1 MSNRLALCN
10 TVLSGPR
17 PVDLSTG
24 FSILPGRPEAI
35 EKSISSAAF
44 LSACEGHNTRSQAV
58 GSGPFINRYS
68 VELEGGSEY
77 LDVGNYSDYNFGSGG
92 TDSAFSVSAW
102 LNMTDAT
109 DFVVAGKDD
118 GSGSNRQYTIRFVG
132 GKMHFYLLGG
142 GYIGRSVSTTATSD
156 ELSWIHVAFTYDGS
170 KSETGIKIYRNGTRV
185 DDTSYSGGSYAGM
198 SATSASFTIGKQGTI
213 YSRGLMDE
221 VAVFNSE
228 ISSSDITSIYNEGT
242 PNDIS
247 SLEPVSWWRMGD
259 SNSGVGTTVTDVG
272 SGGNDGTLENGAEF
286 IDKTVLRKPEDATVV
301 YNYPETSDIPIKP
314 IDLSVSLSDEGAGL
328 IDPTDLQ
335 VLLYPPNLR
344 ISIQDTEENI
354 LARTGDT
361 AGTMAF
367 GTDTNNL
374 YIANTEG
381 FDSWSSI
388 EDN

>member
-35 EKSISSAAF
+35 EKSIGSAAF

-68 VELEGGSEY
+68 VEFDGVDDRIEIPTITEF
-77 LDVGNYSDYNFGSGG
+77 NAP
-92 TDSAFSVSAW
+92 SAFSTSHWFKYSGNPTITTHVSMSAGTSGSDRFYVELTSSTNIRYGNGNTFDDITISSVSASNW
-102 LNMTDAT
+102 YNLVTVQNGTSLDVYLNGTKQGGTRTVNAPSS
-109 DFVVAGKDD
+109 GY
-118 GSGSNRQYTIRFVG
+118 GSNF
-132 GKMHFYLLGG
+132 L
-142 GYIGRSVSTTATSD
+142 IGAYG
-156 ELSWIHVAFTYDGS
+156 A
-170 KSETGIKIYRNGTRV
+170 
-185 DDTSYSGGSYAGM
+185 GGS
-198 SATSASFTIGKQGTI
+198 IGYEWQG
-213 YSRGLMDE
+213 LLDE
-221 VAVFNSE
+221 VATWDSAL
-228 ISSSDITSIYNEGT
+228 SASDVTSIYNNGT

-247 SLEPVSWWRMGD
+247 SLEPVGWWRMGD

-272 SGGNDGTLENGAEF
+272 SGGNDGTLLNGAEF

>member
-1 MSNRLALCN
+1 
-10 TVLSGPR
+10 
-17 PVDLSTG
+17 
-24 FSILPGRPEAI
+24 
-35 EKSISSAAF
+35 
-44 LSACEGHNTRSQAV
+44 
-58 GSGPFINRYS
+58 
-68 VELEGGSEY
+68 
-77 LDVGNYSDYNFGSGG
+77 
-92 TDSAFSVSAW
+92 
-102 LNMTDAT
+102 
-109 DFVVAGKDD
+109 
-118 GSGSNRQYTIRFVG
+118 
-132 GKMHFYLLGG
+132 
-142 GYIGRSVSTTATSD
+142 
-156 ELSWIHVAFTYDGS
+156 
-170 KSETGIKIYRNGTRV
+170 
-185 DDTSYSGGSYAGM
+185 
-198 SATSASFTIGKQGTI
+198 
-213 YSRGLMDE
+213 
-221 VAVFNSE
+221 
-228 ISSSDITSIYNEGT
+228 
-242 PNDIS
+242 
-247 SLEPVSWWRMGD
+247 MGD

>member
-1 MSNRLALCN
+1 MSTRLALCN
-10 TVLSGPR
+10 AVLPGPR

-35 EKSISSAAF
+35 AKSIGSAAF

-68 VELEGGSEY
+68 VEFDGTTGYMKASGTE
-77 LDVGNYSDYNFGSGG
+77 LDLKSNFSTSGWY
-92 TDSAFSVSAW
+92 TAPDPSSANGFLW
-102 LNMTDAT
+102 FWGQNT
-109 DFVVAGKDD
+109 
-118 GSGSNRQYTIRFVG
+118 G
-132 GKMHFYLLGG
+132 GKRRSLMLVNGKFYINFHNPLESGP
-142 GYIGRSVSTTATSD
+142 SSTST
-156 ELSWIHVAFTYDGS
+156 LSANTWYHVVTTFNADYTEAKIYVNGTLEDTQDFSSIALDYTY
-170 KSETGIKIYRNGTRV
+170 SETYLSVVPAVGQGVPNMLIDEFSIFNSV
-185 DDTSYSGGSYAGM
+185 L
-198 SATSASFTIGKQGTI
+198 SAS
-213 YSRGLMDE
+213 D
-221 VAVFNSE
+221 V
-228 ISSSDITSIYNEGT
+228 TSIYNEGA

-247 SLEPVSWWRMGD
+247 SLEPVGWWRMGD

-272 SGGNDGTLENGAEF
+272 SGGNDGTLVNGAEF

-301 YNYPETSDIPIKP
+301 YNYPETSDIPSKP
-314 IDLSVSLSDEGAGL
+314 VDLSVSLSSESSL

-344 ISIQDTEENI
+344 ISIQDTEANI
-354 LARTGDT
+354 LARTGDA

>member
-35 EKSISSAAF
+35 EKSIGSAAF

-68 VELEGGSEY
+68 VEFDGVDDYVQLPNSTDLEASEFTWSAWFYCGAIDRENPIIDASLSANTFNGYHIRVMSNNKIRFSSYHSNDMIDSTTLVTANTWFHVAGTHKSGSDKLY
-77 LDVGNYSDYNFGSGG
+77 LNGSLEASGNASH
-92 TDSAFSVSAW
+92 FSVSSTAN
-102 LNMTDAT
+102 LRLGTQT
-109 DFVVAGKDD
+109 LH
-118 GSGSNRQYTIRFVG
+118 STI
-132 GKMHFYLLGG
+132 
-142 GYIGRSVSTTATSD
+142 I
-156 ELSWIHVAFTYDGS
+156 
-170 KSETGIKIYRNGTRV
+170 
-185 DDTSYSGGSYAGM
+185 
-198 SATSASFTIGKQGTI
+198 QGLI
-213 YSRGLMDE
+213 DE
-221 VAVFNSE
+221 VSFFNSSLTE
-228 ISSSDITSIYNEGT
+228 SDIASIYNEGT

-247 SLEPVSWWRMGD
+247 SLEPVGWWRMGD
-259 SNSGVGTTVTDVG
+259 SNSGVGTTLTDVG